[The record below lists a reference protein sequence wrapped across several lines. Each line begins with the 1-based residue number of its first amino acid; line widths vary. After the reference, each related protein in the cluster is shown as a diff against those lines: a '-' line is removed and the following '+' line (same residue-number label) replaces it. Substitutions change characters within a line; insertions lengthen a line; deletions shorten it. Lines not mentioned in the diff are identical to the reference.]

1 MTIGR
6 MQMNKQL
13 YGIGSKSLS
22 ENGRDRFGLGSFIRK
37 IIPNEISKIAVKAAP
52 FVAPF
57 NPALAAGMAGIGGY
71 DQTGKFGS
79 SLGKAALVYGGGQA
93 ARYLGG
99 AGFQDNPFSGNVLK
113 TLLL

>member
-6 MQMNKQL
+6 MQMNRQL

-37 IIPNEISKIAVKAAP
+37 IIPNEISNIAVKAAP

-57 NPALAAGMAGIGGY
+57 NPALAAAMSGIGSY

-79 SLGKAALVYGGGQA
+79 SLRNAALVYGSGQLA
-93 ARYLGG
+93 KGL
-99 AGFQDNPFSGNVLK
+99 SGPGDFTTNYTRK
-113 TLLL
+113 SFFR

>member
-57 NPALAAGMAGIGGY
+57 NP
-71 DQTGKFGS
+71 F
-79 SLGKAALVYGGGQA
+79 
-93 ARYLGG
+93 
-99 AGFQDNPFSGNVLK
+99 
-113 TLLL
+113 